1 MLQPFWKDADQNAA
15 LTADFYAQPGMRREG
30 LSGNGIDFSKYIML
44 LNIFWQVEEE
54 GTQSLHNTDEEGEA
68 LKRLGNMSLM

>member
-1 MLQPFWKDADQNAA
+1 
-15 LTADFYAQPGMRREG
+15 MRREG
-30 LSGNGIDFSKYIML
+30 LLGNGIDFSKYIML